1 MCTSLNICI
10 FVFTDLAWWKMLEKI
25 AVVDK
30 LSCQAARV
38 HSNHCVNT
46 IVGDKINFLL
56 TE

>member
-30 LSCQAARV
+30 LSCQVARV

-46 IVGDKINFLL
+46 VVGDKINFLL